1 MILRSH
7 YILKRESKNIYYF
20 FKFFILAK
28 LRNVSGYKS
37 MFKQQLES
45 IFIMPSTPT
54 PNLRLAPR
62 PKKYMPLL
70 ALRPEYVCLNI
81 SQAVKKHTPKH
92 SPRSETLLPLYIP
105 TDYKPKTISGV
116 FDEKFSKYKVKVMI
130 N

>member
-7 YILKRESKNIYYF
+7 YFLKRESKNIYYF

-37 MFKQQLES
+37 IFKQQLES

-62 PKKYMPLL
+62 PNKYMPLL

-81 SQAVKKHTPKH
+81 SQAVKKNIHLSIPQDLKH
-92 SPRSETLLPLYIP
+92 FCLFTYPL
-105 TDYKPKTISGV
+105 TTNQKRFQVSLMKSLANT
-116 FDEKFSKYKVKVMI
+116 K
-130 N
+130 